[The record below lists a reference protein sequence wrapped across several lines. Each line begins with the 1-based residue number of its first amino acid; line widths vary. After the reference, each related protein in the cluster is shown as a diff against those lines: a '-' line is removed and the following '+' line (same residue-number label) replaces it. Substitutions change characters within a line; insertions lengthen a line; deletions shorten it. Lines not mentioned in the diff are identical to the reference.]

1 MPRLREYMSP
11 QVYLYHGMMLLGE
24 TSWPDAQSRVS
35 QSCAYF
41 RIVERVS
48 RSDVAGALFVGAWR
62 KERSIWS

>member
-1 MPRLREYMSP
+1 MPWLREYMNL

-41 RIVERVS
+41 GIVERVS

-62 KERSIWS
+62 KEISIRS